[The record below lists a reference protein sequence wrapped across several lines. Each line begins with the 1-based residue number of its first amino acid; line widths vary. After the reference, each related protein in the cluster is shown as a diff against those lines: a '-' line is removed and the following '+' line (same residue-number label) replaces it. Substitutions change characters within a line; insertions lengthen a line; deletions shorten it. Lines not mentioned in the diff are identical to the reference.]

1 MYKRVKPADAEL
13 LPAQQ
18 SAKKMYDIIRAHAET
33 IRTRVVLLR
42 NMPLA
47 NKTGIT
53 DEERAL
59 LGRWL
64 AQGASQGP

>member
-1 MYKRVKPADAEL
+1 MFRLAPNGITFDAPEN
-13 LPAQQ
+13 
-18 SAKKMYDIIRAHAET
+18 IRAHAET
-33 IRTRVVLLR
+33 IRTRVVLLK

-47 NKTGIT
+47 NKTGMT

-64 AQGASQGP
+64 AQGAPLDGAAGRP